1 MTLDIDK
8 IIVLIEKIEKGLIEI
23 TNKIDGSFIGDK
35 NNFLEVIFQKRFKY
49 LFIQTFKD
57 KDLISLSLPKKEYK
71 NNLMFFV
78 ANEKERGILFQ
89 NIEKFKYI
97 ESIYIFDN
105 ELNCV
110 FYANDNLEDVTL
122 TLEFLK

>member
-23 TNKIDGSFIGDK
+23 KNRIDGSFIGDK

-49 LFIQTFKD
+49 LFIQTFRD
-57 KDLISLSLPKKEYK
+57 KNLISLSLPKKEYK

-78 ANEKERGILFQ
+78 ANEKERDILFQ

>member
-1 MTLDIDK
+1 MSIDNIK
-8 IIVLIEKIEKGLIEI
+8 RLIEKIEKGLIEI
-23 TNKIDGSFIGDK
+23 KDRIDGNFIGDK
-35 NNFLEVIFQKRFKY
+35 NNFLKVIFQKRFKY

-57 KDLISLSLPKKEYK
+57 KDLIKLSLPKKEYK
-71 NNLMFFV
+71 NDLIFFIV
-78 ANEKERGILFQ
+78 NENEKEILFQ

-105 ELNCV
+105 DLNCV

-122 TLEFLK
+122 TLEFLN